1 MPCRDSECHKC
12 HKRGHY
18 SAQCF
23 SKSVGEIHDPPES
36 DDFAFLNT
44 VGSDRGTFW
53 TCTISVNGQNVPF
66 KVDTGAEVTVISEKY
81 AKLLS
86 QDLQPPS
93 KRLHGPD
100 RQPLSVMG
108 EITTAMTYKDK
119 QVTQTIFVVRN
130 LQHNLVGLPAIRA
143 LGILTRIEAISVP
156 IKEQFPSL
164 FTGLGTFHGSS
175 YEIQLKPDS
184 KPFALFTPR
193 NVPLPLRDKVKD
205 ELDRMEALDVI
216 APVEEPTPWCAGMVV
231 VPKKSNQVRI
241 CVDFRALNESVLRE
255 VHPLPKVDE
264 TLAQMAGAT
273 VFSKLDANCGFW
285 QIPLSE
291 NCQKLTTFITPFG
304 RYYFKRLPFGICSA
318 PEYFQRRMSAI
329 LEGHDGV
336 LCHMDDVF
344 IFGRDH
350 DEHDTRLRAAL
361 QSIQE
366 AGVTLNPDKCEFS
379 RGSITFLGHVIDANG
394 ISADPSK
401 TQAVMDMERP
411 KNITELRRF
420 MGIANQ
426 LGKFSPK
433 LAELSQ
439 PIRTLLSP
447 QAAWLWGP
455 AQEDAFNAIK
465 SELAT
470 PTTLALYDP
479 AIPTKISADASAYG
493 LGAVLLQQHADMWKP
508 VAFASRSMTETERRY
523 SQIEKEALALI
534 WASEK
539 FADYVIGKDIEL
551 ETDHKPLVPLLGKTN
566 LDCLPPRVLRFR
578 IRLMR
583 FSYTIRHVAGKHLY
597 TADTLSRAP
606 IVAPDST
613 HVEEDRRTEFF
624 VAEIVSLLPANADCL
639 HKYRSAQQNDPTC
652 SELIALCKS
661 GWPRKDQLSGTILPY
676 WSVRGELP
684 LHNDLLLRGRC
695 IVVPLSLRKETLDKI
710 HSGHQGIHR
719 CQSRVSM
726 SVWWPGVKQQVEQLV
741 QHCPAC
747 TKALAA
753 TRQPMLPTPLPE
765 YPWQRVASD
774 LFELDKKTY
783 LLVADYFSRYVEVQ
797 TLTSTTSASIIR
809 TLKSIFARHGIP
821 ETFVSDNGPQYSS
834 QEMKDFARDYN
845 FVHVTSSP
853 YYPQSNGLAER
864 MVQTLKSLIGKSSD
878 PYLALL
884 AYRSTPLP
892 WCGLSP
898 AQLLMGRSLRTDI
911 PQLPATLTPEWT
923 YLPDFRE
930 KDQREKQ
937 KQKANFDQRHRVR
950 DLPDLS
956 ANEPVWVHTQ
966 NRTYPG
972 RVITSANAPRSYV
985 IGTPSGDVRRN
996 QAHLTSRPEGI
1007 SSDSHRTGVP
1017 SRVITRSQT
1026 GAHVGPPMRL
1036 SYWRRGDVVDS

>member
-1 MPCRDSECHKC
+1 MADLTLEKAKTLVRQREAVHEQQLALNGSTKMDRSLDSVQKRTLNSKGRSQPQRKVPISTFQHPATKCSRCGRGPHPRHQCPARDSECHKC
-12 HKRGHY
+12 HKQGHY

-23 SKSVGEIHDPPES
+23 SKSVREIHDPPES

-130 LQHNLVGLPAIRA
+130 LQYNLVGLPAIRA

-205 ELDRMEALDVI
+205 ELARMEALDII

-329 LEGHDGV
+329 LEGHDEV

-344 IFGRDH
+344 IFGQDH

-411 KNITELRRF
+411 KNIAELRRF
-420 MGIANQ
+420 MGMANQ

-439 PIRTLLSP
+439 S
-447 QAAWLWGP
+447 
-455 AQEDAFNAIK
+455 
-465 SELAT
+465 SHT
-470 PTTLALYDP
+470 P
-479 AIPTKISADASAYG
+479 
-493 LGAVLLQQHADMWKP
+493 KP
-508 VAFASRSMTETERRY
+508 SSSMVVG
-523 SQIEKEALALI
+523 S
-534 WASEK
+534 S
-539 FADYVIGKDIEL
+539 
-551 ETDHKPLVPLLGKTN
+551 
-566 LDCLPPRVLRFR
+566 
-578 IRLMR
+578 
-583 FSYTIRHVAGKHLY
+583 S
-597 TADTLSRAP
+597 
-606 IVAPDST
+606 
-613 HVEEDRRTEFF
+613 
-624 VAEIVSLLPANADCL
+624 
-639 HKYRSAQQNDPTC
+639 
-652 SELIALCKS
+652 
-661 GWPRKDQLSGTILPY
+661 
-676 WSVRGELP
+676 
-684 LHNDLLLRGRC
+684 RGRLQC
-695 IVVPLSLRKETLDKI
+695 N
-710 HSGHQGIHR
+710 
-719 CQSRVSM
+719 
-726 SVWWPGVKQQVEQLV
+726 QVRAGNPY
-741 QHCPAC
+741 H
-747 TKALAA
+747 
-753 TRQPMLPTPLPE
+753 
-765 YPWQRVASD
+765 
-774 LFELDKKTY
+774 
-783 LLVADYFSRYVEVQ
+783 
-797 TLTSTTSASIIR
+797 TST
-809 TLKSIFARHGIP
+809 
-821 ETFVSDNGPQYSS
+821 V
-834 QEMKDFARDYN
+834 
-845 FVHVTSSP
+845 
-853 YYPQSNGLAER
+853 
-864 MVQTLKSLIGKSSD
+864 
-878 PYLALL
+878 
-884 AYRSTPLP
+884 
-892 WCGLSP
+892 
-898 AQLLMGRSLRTDI
+898 
-911 PQLPATLTPEWT
+911 
-923 YLPDFRE
+923 
-930 KDQREKQ
+930 
-937 KQKANFDQRHRVR
+937 
-950 DLPDLS
+950 
-956 ANEPVWVHTQ
+956 
-966 NRTYPG
+966 
-972 RVITSANAPRSYV
+972 
-985 IGTPSGDVRRN
+985 
-996 QAHLTSRPEGI
+996 
-1007 SSDSHRTGVP
+1007 
-1017 SRVITRSQT
+1017 
-1026 GAHVGPPMRL
+1026 
-1036 SYWRRGDVVDS
+1036 